1 MRQPLFYAKREKV
14 NEMIVTT
21 AGRTNKEMIE
31 KAKQIA
37 NELRIRYV
45 TRRKLSVEAIQ
56 RHWHD
61 DVLVVGKNRLEIRP
75 LNGEESL
82 FFHPNSAMFRVKR
95 ILQGESEPFLQA
107 TKLTKGM
114 SFLDCTLGLA
124 SDSIVASM
132 VVGESGKVTGIE
144 GNRYIAYLVKN
155 GLQHWDSGLEQ
166 MNKAMQRIEVM
177 HSDYRTFLSSLPD
190 HSFDVVYF
198 DPMFE
203 ESILESDGIKGIK
216 SFALY
221 TGLNE
226 EVIAEAK
233 RVARERVVL
242 KDHWKSTRFGKFGF
256 SVYVRKTAKFHFAT
270 IELKERSLSHGQ
282 K

>member
-1 MRQPLFYAKREKV
+1 LASFFYAAEKEREK
-14 NEMIVTT
+14 MIVTT

-45 TRRKLSVEAIQ
+45 TRNKSSVEAIQ
-56 RHWHD
+56 RQWHD

-75 LNGEESL
+75 MNGDEPL

-95 ILQGESEPFLQA
+95 ILRGESEPFLQA

-124 SDSIVASM
+124 SDSIVAST

-144 GNRYIAYLVKN
+144 GNRYIAYLVKH
-155 GLQHWDSGLEQ
+155 GLQHWDSGLEK
-166 MNKAMQRIEVM
+166 MNEAMRRIQVIQN
-177 HSDYRTFLSSLPD
+177 DYRTFLASLPD
-190 HSFDVVYF
+190 RSFDVVYF

-203 ESILESDGIKGIK
+203 EAILESDGIKGIK
-216 SFALY
+216 PFALY
-221 TGLNE
+221 TELTE

-233 RVARERVVL
+233 RVARKRVVL
-242 KDHWKSTRFGKFGF
+242 KDHWKSTRFERFDF
-256 SVYVRKTAKFHFAT
+256 TVYVRKTAKFHFAT
-270 IELKERSLSHGQ
+270 IELGERNEERR
-282 K
+282 

>member
-1 MRQPLFYAKREKV
+1 LASFFYAAEKEREK
-14 NEMIVTT
+14 MIVTT

-45 TRRKLSVEAIQ
+45 TRHKSSVEAIQ
-56 RHWHD
+56 RQWHD

-75 LNGEESL
+75 MNGDEPL

-95 ILQGESEPFLQA
+95 ILRGESEPFLQA

-124 SDSIVASM
+124 SDSIVAST

-155 GLQHWDSGLEQ
+155 GLQHWDSGLEK
-166 MNKAMQRIEVM
+166 MNKAMRRIQVM
-177 HSDYRTFLSSLPD
+177 HNDYRTFLASLPD
-190 HSFDVVYF
+190 RSFDVVYF

-216 SFALY
+216 PFALY
-221 TGLNE
+221 TELTE

-233 RVARERVVL
+233 RVARKRVVL
-242 KDHWKSTRFGKFGF
+242 KDHWKSARFERFGF

-270 IELKERSLSHGQ
+270 IELEEKNE
-282 K
+282 